1 MKKIIALIAMLSVAF
16 LASCS
21 KEEVANEEAAVETPV
36 VEVENTTNVE
46 AEMKSEDDSTVEA
59 EANAEAEMNNEVEA
73 AIDMAEKVM
82 DEISVEAE
90 ANTEAEMTK

>member
-59 EANAEAEMNNEVEA
+59 EMNNEVEA

>member
-21 KEEVANEEAAVETPV
+21 KEEVASEEATVETPV

-46 AEMKSEDDSTVEA
+46 AEMKSEEDSTVEADVEA
-59 EANAEAEMNNEVEA
+59 EANAEVEA

-90 ANTEAEMTK
+90 ANTEAEMVK